1 MTKSSGVDRTA
12 IFTAMNFMQI
22 SDYAPLKMDITYNI
36 VSAKDKKYKVG
47 LLHYLLQ
54 TVPEKHTC
62 LNFIGLSNV
71 CLHFLSLNFIRAC
84 VSSVESCIAC
94 VTSSSVFTSAS
105 CYKRKTP
112 SKNA

>member
-1 MTKSSGVDRTA
+1 
-12 IFTAMNFMQI
+12 MQI

-36 VSAKDKKYKVG
+36 VSAKNKKYKVA
-47 LLHYLLQ
+47 LLLQ

-105 CYKRKTP
+105 CYKCKTP